1 VPAYK
6 PIQSMRTLQGAFHC
20 FWKNDTSVVALVFMV
35 NNEVIV
41 LWLQKQEVSRDGTI
55 LLLHIIIK

>member
-1 VPAYK
+1 M
-6 PIQSMRTLQGAFHC
+6 QTMRMLEGALNC
-20 FWKNDTSVVALVFMV
+20 FWKNGTSVVALVSMV

>member
-1 VPAYK
+1 VPEYK
-6 PIQSMRTLQGAFHC
+6 PMQSMRTLEGALIC
-20 FWKNDTSVVALVFMV
+20 FWKNDTSVVALVSMV

>member
-1 VPAYK
+1 M
-6 PIQSMRTLQGAFHC
+6 QSMRTLEGALNC
-20 FWKNDTSVVALVFMV
+20 FWKNDTSVVALVSMV

-55 LLLHIIIK
+55 LLHINH

>member
-1 VPAYK
+1 
-6 PIQSMRTLQGAFHC
+6 MRTLEGALIC
-20 FWKNDTSVVALVFMV
+20 FWKNDISVVALVSMV

-41 LWLQKQEVSRDGTI
+41 LWLQKQEVGRDGTI

>member
-1 VPAYK
+1 MKNK
-6 PIQSMRTLQGAFHC
+6 PMQTMRMLEGALNC
-20 FWKNDTSVVALVFMV
+20 FWKNGTSVVALVSMV